1 MIDPRACDC
10 GLLLAPGRA
19 RCGRCALAD
28 PGLEARRRRGA
39 LAALRLVA
47 AVALAAL
54 ALATVAL
61 ARTCAAPPARGTVPS
76 SPPCW
81 RPLTSP
87 PTPEFLIMARPR
99 TRSTRDNPDE
109 GIRKVREFTDDL
121 ERTLSA
127 EGRTAE
133 AMQLAELLH
142 EYEKI
147 EHEKKRQNKAWTKRL
162 KELREAMTV
171 HARHARTGKR
181 TDSVVVEEFFHVSSG
196 DVVQVASDTGEVLK
210 TRPAMPAEIDE
221 YSDFGGH

>member
-19 RCGRCALAD
+19 RCGRCTLAD
-28 PGLEARRRRGA
+28 PGLEIRNRRGA

-47 AVALAAL
+47 AIALVALVA
-54 ALATVAL
+54 ATVAL

-87 PTPEFLIMARPR
+87 PTPEFLIMAR

-121 ERTLSA
+121 ERTLTA
-127 EGRTAE
+127 EGRTGE
-133 AMQLAELLH
+133 ALQLAELLH
-142 EYEKI
+142 EYEQI
-147 EHEKKRQNKAWTKRL
+147 EDAKKRANKEWGERMKKIRI
-162 KELREAMTV
+162 AMT
-171 HARHARTGKR
+171 AASKAARTGKR
-181 TDSVVVEEFFHVSSG
+181 TESVKIEEIFHV
-196 DVVQVASDTGEVLK
+196 DTGEVMQVATDTGEVIK
-210 TRPAMPAEIDE
+210 VRHATPEEVDE
-221 YSDFGGH
+221 YADFGVH